1 LCSVALGELFVGL
14 RRLKVIRKLSFAG
27 EISQFSFR
35 YTIEY
40 KQGDQ
45 KVSVHLQITI
55 KKSGAKRLFGHPV

>member
-1 LCSVALGELFVGL
+1 MGL

-45 KVSVHLQITI
+45 KVYVHLQITI